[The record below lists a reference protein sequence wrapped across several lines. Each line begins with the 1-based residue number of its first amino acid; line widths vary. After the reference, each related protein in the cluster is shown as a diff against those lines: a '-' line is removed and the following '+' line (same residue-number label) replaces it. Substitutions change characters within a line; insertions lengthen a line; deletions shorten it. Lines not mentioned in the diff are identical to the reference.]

1 MIQQESCL
9 KVADNSGAK
18 ELLVIRVLGGS
29 KVKTGNI
36 GDVVVGTIK
45 KATPNGTVKKGKV
58 VKAVVVR
65 SKFGL
70 RREDGSYINDMGQ
83 GIVVYEYDDSSISLF
98 LSNHG
103 QYVVEYYENNYYAF
117 VDNENNMGGLLEVVD
132 YNGDKYIVISTILL
146 DNFESESG
154 YVQGN
159 LEEFNK
165 LNNVEPL
172 TV

>member
-1 MIQQESCL
+1 MKFFNKICIVL
-9 KVADNSGAK
+9 I
-18 ELLVIRVLGGS
+18 LLIFTMSFVSSTNVPDF
-29 KVKTGNI
+29 KCPNTFEKT
-36 GDVVVGTIK
+36 
-45 KATPNGTVKKGKV
+45 
-58 VKAVVVR
+58 
-65 SKFGL
+65 
-70 RREDGSYINDMGQ
+70 EDGSYINDMGQ

-103 QYVVEYYENNYYAF
+103 HYAF

-172 TV
+172 TI

>member
-1 MIQQESCL
+1 MKFFNKICIVL
-9 KVADNSGAK
+9 I
-18 ELLVIRVLGGS
+18 LLIFTMSFVSSTNVPDF
-29 KVKTGNI
+29 KCPNTFEKT
-36 GDVVVGTIK
+36 
-45 KATPNGTVKKGKV
+45 
-58 VKAVVVR
+58 
-65 SKFGL
+65 
-70 RREDGSYINDMGQ
+70 EDGSYINDMGQ

-103 QYVVEYYENNYYAF
+103 QYVVEYYENNYYVF
-117 VDNENNMGGLLEVVD
+117 VDNENNMSGLLEVVD

>member
-1 MIQQESCL
+1 MIW
-9 KVADNSGAK
+9 VK
-18 ELLVIRVLGGS
+18 ELLFMSMMILQY
-29 KVKTGNI
+29 
-36 GDVVVGTIK
+36 
-45 KATPNGTVKKGKV
+45 P
-58 VKAVVVR
+58 
-65 SKFGL
+65 F
-70 RREDGSYINDMGQ
+70 
-83 GIVVYEYDDSSISLF
+83 F

>member
-1 MIQQESCL
+1 
-9 KVADNSGAK
+9 
-18 ELLVIRVLGGS
+18 
-29 KVKTGNI
+29 
-36 GDVVVGTIK
+36 
-45 KATPNGTVKKGKV
+45 
-58 VKAVVVR
+58 
-65 SKFGL
+65 
-70 RREDGSYINDMGQ
+70 
-83 GIVVYEYDDSSISLF
+83 
-98 LSNHG
+98 
-103 QYVVEYYENNYYAF
+103 
-117 VDNENNMGGLLEVVD
+117 MGGLLEVVD